1 MFCKVLNPADT
12 DVFKM
17 SLGRLEKIKTS
28 NDQTSLEVL
37 KTSNLRFEYIQL
49 TTSWRRLIYVAL
61 NAFYLH

>member
-17 SLGRLEKIKTS
+17 SSGRLEKIKTS

-37 KTSNLRFEYIQL
+37 KTTNLRFEYIQL